1 MSENQPEATAEAL
14 QRAVRDLGRRVGES
28 PDRVRAVLSD
38 ALGAAAREHRSEID
52 ALALASEEGIPST
65 LIGREES
72 MLTESD
78 VALDDGRLRA
88 RLVERGLSDGAAD
101 YAIGV
106 WAAALGSVTTLSATG
121 GLTSAVSGP
130 SVGSV
135 SDPATELPHEGAA
148 DGAVD
153 DAGDAGGILGFPV
166 SADQP
171 ARHRQVVP
179 LGRRVMAGSA
189 AAVLAVVAGAV
200 WFSTVGDGTD
210 RTTLT
215 DSALRSPSGTT
226 TSGATTAT
234 TGAATKVPPVTATAT
249 TKAPT
254 KPPTKA
260 PAAHTS
266 TSTPPKRT
274 SSSTPPKR
282 TSSSTPP
289 KSSSTTSKSVAPP
302 PPAPKTLRAGN
313 TSAAWT
319 PKFYE
324 DGIGQCVD
332 FVPPNAADNLCQAKI
347 NVVKSGTVTTWS
359 IANASS
365 VSGHGS
371 VSISGH
377 QILYT
382 PHHNGYFTD
391 TIRYRLT
398 GSGVTS
404 NWATIAITVYCNEQ
418 MGCWG

>member
-135 SDPATELPHEGAA
+135 SDPATELPPDGAA

-234 TGAATKVPPVTATAT
+234 TGAATKVPPVTATAS

-289 KSSSTTSKSVAPP
+289 KSSSTTKKSVAPP

-365 VSGHGS
+365 LSGHGS